1 VVQVPTFPGL
11 HFFVNGVE
19 VAATGAASGSFTLG
33 HPLSIGHVGGCA
45 GDAVLMDDVQVLS
58 RALSAAEVA
67 AIGAVPPPPTNL
79 VVSSTTSVS
88 NNLAWDA
95 VPGATAYIVSKGT
108 APGNEQFLTHSPA
121 SPPTFQA
128 DHLPPNT
135 PFSWTVRTVAHGLF
149 SDPSNEATGTT
160 APPPSA
166 PANVTATLIA
176 PDRIEVGWSPVGPA
190 AKYLVFESVNGGP
203 FTFAASVLSPATAFT
218 AVNLSPATTYSFE
231 VQSEDAVQT
240 QGPLSAPASATTP

>member
-1 VVQVPTFPGL
+1 MHMFLNGIEVVNAP
-11 HFFVNGVE
+11 
-19 VAATGAASGSFTLG
+19 FTPSNPV
-33 HPLSIGHVGGCA
+33 HAPLTIGHVGGCIGA
-45 GDAVLMDDVQVLS
+45 AVLMDDVQIHS
-58 RALSAAEVA
+58 RQLSAAEIA
-67 AIGAVPPPPTNL
+67 ALGALPPPPTNL

-88 NNLAWDA
+88 INLAWDA
-95 VPGATAYIVSKGT
+95 VPGATAYIISKGT

-128 DHLPPNT
+128 DHLAPNT
-135 PFSWTVRTVAHGLF
+135 TTSWTVRTVAHGLF
-149 SDPSNEATGTT
+149 SDPSNEAIGTT

-166 PANVTATLIA
+166 PANVTATVIA
-176 PDRIEVGWSPVGPA
+176 PDRIQVQWSSVKAA
-190 AKYLVFESVNGGP
+190 AKYLVFQSVNGGP
-203 FTFAASVLSPATAFT
+203 FTFAASVLSPATSFT